1 MKIEILRGKLAVL
14 IAVVLLASVVGTTV
28 YADGYAGADTVK
40 APKTGVS
47 TDPTSLNAIIS
58 KVNRGVI
65 AVSPHEVTS
74 GLGVVRG
81 GSIGSGFII
90 DKDGWFLTNV
100 HVLSGAAWAE
110 ITLWDNTTYRGDL
123 IAVDPGIDAAI
134 GRLVGCPPEKIHP
147 VALGDSDNVV
157 SGELALAMGQPG
169 DSNQVNVDRSE
180 PWGQWGLKQSA
191 TVAVIAGKVLTLE
204 FPLSINSRY
213 RTSPFGSQYGTNFT
227 YVIRMQTPIAGGN
240 SGGPLFNIKGEVVGI
255 NFFGGSWAL
264 GQGHNYAVPISLAK
278 EFYYSVKKQWQ
289 DGVPIIRHAARPWL
303 GIDICMPRNV
313 DDPSSYMEFIERK
326 RPKDKLLIY
335 GVRKDSP
342 AWYAGFMLNDEIL
355 DVDGRHFA
363 TPEDLRYYLMNLSID
378 EEVSFTVK
386 RGETVSVLNVKTDV
400 KRNYDA
406 DFSA

>member
-1 MKIEILRGKLAVL
+1 MSRLTLKRRLAVF
-14 IAVVLLASVVGTTV
+14 AVVVLFAILNAAIV
-28 YADGYAGADTVK
+28 YADGYATADTVK
-40 APKTGVS
+40 VPKTGVS
-47 TDPTSLNAIIS
+47 LDPTSLNAIIA

-65 AVSPHEVTS
+65 AISPHEGSFV
-74 GLGVVRG
+74 LGIPIG

-134 GRLVGCPPEKIHP
+134 GQIVGCPPEKIHP

-157 SGELALAMGQPG
+157 AGELALAMGQPG
-169 DSNQVNVDRSE
+169 DFNQVNVDRSD

-191 TVAVIAGKVLTLE
+191 TVAVIAGKVYTLE
-204 FPLSINSRY
+204 FPLLLNSSY
-213 RTSPFGSQYGTNFT
+213 KTSPFGSQYGTNFT
-227 YVIRMQTPIAGGN
+227 YAIRMQTPIAGGN

-255 NFFGGSWAL
+255 NFFGGSWYLA
-264 GQGHNYAVPISLAK
+264 QGHNYAVPISLAK

-289 DGVPIIRHAARPWL
+289 DGKPLIRHAARPWL
-303 GIDICMPRNV
+303 GIDICMPRNI
-313 DDPSSYMEFIERK
+313 DNPSKYTEFIERF
-326 RPKDKLLIY
+326 RPKDKLLVY

-342 AWYAGFMLNDEIL
+342 AWYAGFMTNDEIL
-355 DVDGRHFA
+355 QVNGRHFE
-363 TPEDLRYYLMNLSID
+363 TPEELRYYIMNLSID

-386 RGETVSVLNVKTDV
+386 RGEAVSIIKVKTDV